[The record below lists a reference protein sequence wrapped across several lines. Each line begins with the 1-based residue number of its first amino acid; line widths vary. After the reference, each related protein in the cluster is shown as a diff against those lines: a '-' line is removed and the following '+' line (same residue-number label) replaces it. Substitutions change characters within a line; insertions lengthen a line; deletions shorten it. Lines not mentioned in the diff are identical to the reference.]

1 MRSVEDH
8 QTIVAGLITRR
19 EPITLPLADTLG
31 LVLADDV
38 LAPLS
43 LPGFDNSAMDGYAV
57 VADDVASATPE
68 QPVLLPVAED
78 IPAGRTDPLTL
89 KPGTAHRIMTGAP
102 LPSGATAVVPVE
114 ATDSDFSTATD
125 TVTIRSSAKPDQ
137 HIRHAG
143 EDVTAGTTVLRAGQ
157 VVTPAA
163 LGLAAALGL
172 GELTVVPRQRVL
184 VMSTGTE
191 LVAPGTPLQPGQIY
205 ESNAVMLAAA
215 IRDAGADVVASPMA
229 GDDVE
234 VFREVLNDNLGEA
247 DLIITTG
254 GVSAGAYEVV
264 KEALSCASDSLVDF
278 VKVAMQPGMPQGAG
292 TVNGTPIITLP
303 GNPVSALVSF
313 EVFIRA
319 PLRTAMGIPN
329 PGRPRRTAVLT
340 EDLTSPRGKRQF
352 RRGVLDAAAGTV
364 TGYGPPASHHL
375 RWLASANC
383 LLEIGEEDI
392 EVAAGS
398 QVQVWDLASAYRA
411 GLTARRI
418 AARWPDA
425 PTSNQAPRGSWR
437 WSAPPSRRCTPRVCR
452 SSARAL
458 RSRPLGTGIG
468 GCVGPGSRP
477 PQPTPRSSGIP
488 RGWRPPAQASS
499 SLRQTGLS
507 ASSRKRRPQPN
518 SALRQR
524 RCRASASSFRCST
537 RMSSA
542 LRSAAR

>member
-1 MRSVEDH
+1 MRPVEDH
-8 QTIVAGLITRR
+8 QRVVAGLITRR
-19 EPITLPLADTLG
+19 EPVTLAIADTLG

-38 LAPLS
+38 VAPLS

-57 VADDVASATPE
+57 VAEDIATATSE

-102 LPSGATAVVPVE
+102 LPAGATAVVPVE
-114 ATDSDFSTATD
+114 ATDGATD
-125 TVTIRSSAKPDQ
+125 TVTIRSSAKPNQ
-137 HIRHAG
+137 HIRRAG
-143 EDVTAGTTVLRAGQ
+143 EDVTAGTTVLRTGQ
-157 VVTPAA
+157 LVTPAA

-172 GELTVVPRQRVL
+172 GELTVIPRQRVL

-205 ESNAVMLAAA
+205 ESNAVMLVAAV
-215 IRDAGADVVASPMA
+215 RDAGAEVVASPMA
-229 GDDVE
+229 GDDVD
-234 VFREVLNDNLGEA
+234 VFRDVLNRYTGQA

-264 KEALSCASDSLVDF
+264 KDALGGEVDF

-319 PLRTAMGIPN
+319 PLRTAMGLPN
-329 PGRPRRTAVLT
+329 PERPRRTAVLT

-352 RRGVLDAAAGTV
+352 RRGVLDPDAGTV

-383 LLEIGEEDI
+383 LLEIGEDDI

-398 QVQVWDLASAYRA
+398 RIQVWDLASDYR
-411 GLTARRI
+411 
-418 AARWPDA
+418 
-425 PTSNQAPRGSWR
+425 
-437 WSAPPSRRCTPRVCR
+437 
-452 SSARAL
+452 
-458 RSRPLGTGIG
+458 
-468 GCVGPGSRP
+468 PG
-477 PQPTPRSSGIP
+477 
-488 RGWRPPAQASS
+488 
-499 SLRQTGLS
+499 
-507 ASSRKRRPQPN
+507 
-518 SALRQR
+518 
-524 RCRASASSFRCST
+524 
-537 RMSSA
+537 
-542 LRSAAR
+542 